1 MMRKDG
7 TPAPRTLSG
16 GARIPVAGATGF
28 GYAVSEPLNSGNRGI
43 LGSRA
48 VEKPAASERTIE
60 RTVFTAIVLAFVLV
74 VGTYFVYRISSVVL
88 AFLLTILLSII
99 LSAPVNYLARRG
111 LPRTWGVLTV
121 LAAIAGVLWLFS
133 LALVPA
139 VETQSR
145 QFAQAFP
152 TLLEEALALANRVQG
167 FFGLGTRIGLNPESL
182 SRVGREVLTG
192 STVSTAAGVGLTVA
206 TALSLGVVVFIST
219 VYLVIRPEPWVNGF
233 ISLFPAGWRQ
243 RTREVLQEMYH
254 TVQRWFIGQ
263 LAAMT
268 FIAVFW
274 AISLSLIGIPFALLI
289 GIFSG
294 LVAFIPYVG
303 ALISVVIPV
312 LLALI
317 SDPFSAVWVIL
328 AFIIIQQIEGNLLQ
342 PIVMSRA
349 VDLHPALVVFAI
361 LVMGT
366 LFGLVGVLLA
376 VPLMAALQVLVRELW
391 VQRMDRIGTDPNPP
405 PREPPRS
412 KLSIGRAMRSLKRMR
427 LRR

>member
-1 MMRKDG
+1 VDRSEG
-7 TPAPRTLSG
+7 SGRTDYTVIGVVFALLLGGYFAYRTSG
-16 GARIPVAGATGF
+16 VI
-28 GYAVSEPLNSGNRGI
+28 
-43 LGSRA
+43 
-48 VEKPAASERTIE
+48 
-60 RTVFTAIVLAFVLV
+60 
-74 VGTYFVYRISSVVL
+74 L

-111 LPRTWGVLTV
+111 WPRTWGVIAV
-121 LAAIAGVLWLFS
+121 VAAIGGVVWLLG

-145 QFAQAFP
+145 EFAEAFP
-152 TLLEEALALANRVQG
+152 TLLDEALTLANQAQS
-167 FFGLGTRIGLNPESL
+167 FFGLGTQIGLNPESFSQL
-182 SRVGREVLTG
+182 GREVLTG
-192 STVSTAAGVGLTVA
+192 STVSTAAGVGLTAA
-206 TALSLGVVVFIST
+206 TVVSLAAVVFIST

-233 ISLFPAGWRQ
+233 VSLFPAGWRP
-243 RTREVLQEMYH
+243 RTREVLQALYQTE
-254 TVQRWFIGQ
+254 QRWFLGQ

-274 AISLSLIGIPFALLI
+274 AISLSLIGVPFALLI

-294 LVAFIPYVG
+294 LISFIPYVG
-303 ALISVVIPV
+303 ALISVVVPV

-317 SDPFSAVWVIL
+317 SDPFSAVWVIV

-366 LFGLVGVLLA
+366 LFGIVGVFLA
-376 VPLMAALQVLVRELW
+376 VPLVAALQVLVRELW
-391 VQRMDRIGTDPNPP
+391 VQKMDQMGTDPNPP
-405 PREPPRS
+405 AREPPKRE
-412 KLSIGRAMRSLKRMR
+412 LPGPIGKVLKA
-427 LRR
+427 LRPSRHA